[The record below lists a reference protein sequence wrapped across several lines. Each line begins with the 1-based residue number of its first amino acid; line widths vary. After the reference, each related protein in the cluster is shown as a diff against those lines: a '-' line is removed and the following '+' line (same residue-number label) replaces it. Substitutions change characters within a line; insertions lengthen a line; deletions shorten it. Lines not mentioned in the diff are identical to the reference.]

1 MKAAAAIDAGGGEE
15 IGLDRHEDRGLL
27 RMVVEVLHDD
37 AVALARQVD
46 DIAGLPRMLDAVEH
60 GVAAALDDEENLA
73 TLEFEA
79 AGAAAGR
86 NLLAIDRERG
96 KHRVGDRGVQV
107 PAHQALLVALERQF
121 GKPHDLYGALALLT
135 LAVAQR
141 DQLAPEI
148 LTGQFG
154 SSLARHVRGS

>member
-1 MKAAAAIDAGGGEE
+1 MEAAAAVDAGGGEE

-27 RMVVEVLHDD
+27 RIIVEVLHYD

-46 DIAGLPRMLDAVEH
+46 DVPRLPRVLDAVQH
-60 GVAAALDDEENLA
+60 GVAAALDDEENLPA
-73 TLEFEA
+73 LEFQA

-86 NLLAIDRERG
+86 DLLAIDRERG
-96 KHRVGDRGVQV
+96 EHRVDDRRVQI

-121 GKPHDLYGALALLT
+121 GKPHHLHGALAPLA

-154 SSLARHVRGS
+154 GSLARHL